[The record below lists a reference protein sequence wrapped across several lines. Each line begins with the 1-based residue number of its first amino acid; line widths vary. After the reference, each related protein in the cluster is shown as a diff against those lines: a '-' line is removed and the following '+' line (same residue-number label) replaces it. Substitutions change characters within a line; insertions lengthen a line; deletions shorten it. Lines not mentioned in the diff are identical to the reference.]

1 MTSILA
7 IMTLVLTTLTAPVP
21 AKIVGCFKDG
31 LETDWWPEYTHF
43 WAEEGAGV
51 RLDNLARPDASV
63 CIANCAE
70 RGYELAGLIWNGPDE
85 LTSEGFVQ
93 TQCYCAHE
101 LGVFERETSRR
112 VADYQCCPTCLNYDL
127 SPFPDPPC
135 TPTLDACGAWMT
147 MSVHYTGQR
156 EDAPVLPAP
165 PVDPPMLNNPCVEA
179 GSPQATLPWCDATL
193 PIDERL
199 DDAIGRMTLR
209 EKVEA
214 LATGNQEKGS
224 KPIESLGIGSYQW
237 WQEAS
242 HGVATK
248 SNARTTNFALP
259 LTVAQS
265 FNRSL
270 WRANGHQIGR
280 EGRALMNGGRAYSTF
295 WAPVVNLAS
304 EPRWGRNLETAGE
317 DPFVSGQ
324 YAVEFVRGMQ
334 EAPEDDAHLMA
345 SACCKHYVANQMEHS
360 TEAGVTHDRLE
371 FNAEVTRPDLLDSYM
386 PPFQACVEQGKVSG
400 LMCSYN
406 ALNGVPTCADEWLL
420 STVARGEWGF
430 DGYITTDCGAAVG
443 VFEKHHFSASP
454 EEAVR
459 DVLRAGTDLDCDG
472 WLLGVHTEAALEAG
486 LIEEADIDRALRNSM
501 RVRMRLANFDP
512 PSGLAGITE
521 AETVCTAYGRQLGR
535 EGARQ
540 ATVLLKNERGR
551 LPLSPEAAGT
561 VAVVGPNANLSMMVA
576 GYYGPANT
584 CGNANGVL
592 WPNMVHAVQNHARR
606 VVTAQGLPW
615 CESEDTSGVAEAVE
629 LAAAAD
635 TVVAVLGSDLA
646 FAREGVDATRV
657 TLSAS
662 QLALV
667 AQVAEAAAE
676 PIVVVLLTSTP
687 LDVTPLLDNAKVGA
701 VVHAGFPSAQTEGVG
716 DVLFAADGA
725 APAGRL
731 VQTVYDA
738 SFTDAVSVFDSNLRP
753 GPSAFPKPTCATAAA
768 GCPNG
773 TNPGR
778 TYRFYTGTPV
788 LPFGYGLSYT
798 RFRYT
803 LVAGDEYA
811 AARGLDPDAADDYSD
826 DTSYFSYY
834 FPQTSAYLS
843 EWFYPTDAGA
853 GPATSRALS
862 LAPLAAALADTSF
875 AGRTFPSEEAL
886 ATATEASELPTFRV
900 RVTNTGDV
908 ASDEVVL
915 GFLVP
920 PNAGEGGTPLQSLF
934 GFERVHLAPGE
945 SVVVDL
951 TPSLMDFTAVDV
963 SSGGYVARPGTYVA
977 KFGVEATVASGGAF
991 VQSEAFEASLPPRPP
1006 PPPPT
1011 SVVTH
1016 DDGSVAG
1023 KSLYFVL
1030 IDRFARSERSGRA
1043 DDTDGCTGQGWCGG
1057 DLRGVREKLDYIQ
1070 GMGFDCV
1077 WISPVV
1083 GQPPESEDLGASGTG
1098 YHGYWAQDWYAID
1111 RHYGT
1116 PEDLK
1121 ALSAA
1126 LHERGMCLVLDIV
1139 LNHVR
1144 PIHGAADVSK
1154 VSPFNDTAYYH
1165 TLRRRPAETFDQYAT
1180 HPVQSLAAFG
1190 PMCGPG
1196 DYQCAGGYDEAG
1208 ILQGWFYDLADLDQS
1223 HPFVRAELKRWTR
1236 YMVSEYKLDALR
1248 LDTAAYVPLDFLA
1261 ELQAAAGVEIIGEV
1275 TAANLTYHASF
1286 TWSAAK
1292 GGGGLR
1298 GVLNFPAYYQMG
1310 HGFCGADSVQ
1320 GALFEV
1326 TEVDAP
1332 PKPADFHPLANVLA
1346 RQQTAGYADLDLM
1359 GVFADN
1365 HDVDRLATICRSDVS
1380 RIVHSLA
1387 FVMLSRGVPIVYS
1400 GTEQMLTGDKEN
1412 HNRFGLWA
1420 NAGYDVG
1427 APLYRQIRALN
1438 QVRHAYLNRK
1448 PGPALPTRVVSVSD
1462 STLVI
1467 ARGDTMLLFL
1477 NNRPQ
1482 SEHAAPIR
1490 YCLGEREGRML
1501 AGGGGWHDAL
1511 SGEAV
1516 SVGVGTACPKG
1527 LPYEYVAL
1535 DGAPKA
1541 VVAGDASFGPI
1552 APSGSA
1558 WWQTWWATC
1567 LVGRALLCC
1576 VAAAA
1581 IGAALAAFCL
1591 SARSRAAA
1599 AAAAAAAATTT
1610 TRAAR
1615 PTAAASE
1622 KRLKLAQMRPRDECW
1637 VLTDDEH
1644 RIQSASAAW
1653 CELWGYDEEEVLGR
1667 PISIINGP
1675 GSNAKAGKNLMA
1687 RLNAGENRGQWAT
1700 ARCTNTSKSGQLHTH
1715 SLTLVKRPAGWLA
1728 VSTDIKK
1735 DESQLDLTA
1744 YEARAQLVPQPPSDP
1759 AAWQL
1764 VEADAAAEY
1773 DDVLEAGAVT
1783 APNGGAAHARK
1794 GRGAA
1799 KELL

>member
-1 MTSILA
+1 MKTSVFALE
-7 IMTLVLTTLTAPVP
+7 TLVLTTLITPVTS
-21 AKIVGCFKDG
+21 KILGCFKDG
-31 LETDWWPEYTHF
+31 LESDLWPVYTHF

-51 RLDNLARPDASV
+51 RLDNLPRPDATV
-63 CIANCAE
+63 CIAQCAE
-70 RGYELAGLIWNGPDE
+70 RGYELAGLIWHGPDE
-85 LTSEGFVQ
+85 LTSAGYVQ

-101 LGVFERETSRR
+101 LGVFERESWRR
-112 VADYQCCPTCLNYDL
+112 LADYQCCPTCLNYDL

-135 TPTLDACGAWMT
+135 VPTLDACGAYMT
-147 MSVHYTGQR
+147 MSVHSTGPE

-165 PVDPPMLNNPCVEA
+165 PVDAPMLNNPCVDP
-179 GSPQATLPWCDATL
+179 GSPHANLPWCDASL

-199 DDAIGRMTLR
+199 DDAIGRMTLK
-209 EKVEA
+209 EKIAA
-214 LATGNQEKGS
+214 LLTGNQETGS
-224 KPIESLGIGSYQW
+224 APIPSLGLNNYMW

-248 SNARTTNFALP
+248 AGHKTTNFALP

-270 WRANGHQIGR
+270 WRANGAQIGR
-280 EGRALMNGGRAYSTF
+280 EGRALMNGGHAYSTF
-295 WAPVVNLAS
+295 WAPVINLAS

-317 DPFVSGQ
+317 DPFMSGQ
-324 YAVEFVRGMQ
+324 YAVQFVRGMQ

-360 TEAGVTHDRLE
+360 TEAGVTHDRLD
-371 FNAEVTRPDLLDSYM
+371 FNAEVTQPDLLDSYM
-386 PPFQACVEQGKVSG
+386 PPFQACVEQGHVSG

-406 ALNGVPTCADEWLL
+406 ALNGVPTCADGWLMN
-420 STVARGEWGF
+420 TVARGEWGF
-430 DGYITTDCGAAVG
+430 DGYITTDCGAADG
-443 VFEKHHFSASP
+443 VFSQHHFSGSP

-472 WLLGVHTEAALEAG
+472 ELLGPHTESALAAG
-486 LIEEADIDRALRNSM
+486 LIEEADIDTALRRSL

-512 PSGLAGITE
+512 PSGLATITE
-521 AETVCTAYGRQLGR
+521 EDTVCTDYGRKLGR

-540 ATVLLKNERGR
+540 ASVLLKNDGGR
-551 LPLSPEAAGT
+551 LPLSPATAGT

-584 CGNANGVL
+584 CGNADGVL
-592 WPNMVHAVQNHARR
+592 WPNMVHAVQNHAQR
-606 VVTAQGLPW
+606 VVTAPGLPW
-615 CESEDTSGVAEAVE
+615 CESDDTSGVAEAVA

-657 TLSAS
+657 TLSTS
-662 QLALV
+662 QLDLV
-667 AQVAEAAAE
+667 AAVAEAAAE

-687 LDVTPLLDNAKVGA
+687 LDVSPLLANPKIGA
-701 VVHAGFPSAQTEGVG
+701 IVHAGVPSAQTEGVG

-731 VQTVYDA
+731 VQTVYDS
-738 SFTDAVSVFDSNLRP
+738 SFTDSISVFDANLRP
-753 GPSAFPKPTCATAAA
+753 GPSKFPKPTCATTA

-798 RFRYT
+798 SFSYM

-811 AARGLDPDAADDYSD
+811 AARGLDPDAADGYSAHQ
-826 DTSYFSYY
+826 TYFSYY
-834 FPQTSAYLS
+834 FPETSAYFSAWLS
-843 EWFYPTDAGA
+843 PTDADPSYADPYASGSTRA
-853 GPATSRALS
+853 RALS
-862 LAPLAAALADTSF
+862 LSPLAAALAATTA
-875 AGRTFPSEEAL
+875 AGRTFPSEQSL
-886 ATATEASELPTFRV
+886 AAAAEASELPTFRV
-900 RVTNTGDV
+900 RVTNTGD
-908 ASDEVVL
+908 AESDEVVL

-920 PNAGEGGTPLQSLF
+920 PNAGEDGTPLQSLF
-934 GFERVHLAPGE
+934 GFERVHLLPGE
-945 SVVVDL
+945 SVVVEL
-951 TPSLMDFTAVDV
+951 TPTLMDFSAVDAA
-963 SSGGYVARPGTYVA
+963 SGSYIARPGTYVA
-977 KFGVEATVASGGAF
+977 KFGVEATVAAGGAF

-1016 DDGSVAG
+1016 DDDSVAG

-1030 IDRFARSERSGRA
+1030 IDRFARSERTGRA

-1057 DLRGVREKLDYIQ
+1057 DLRGILERLDYIQ

-1083 GQPPESEDLGASGTG
+1083 GQPPESEDLGPSGTG
-1098 YHGYWAQDWYAID
+1098 YHGYWAEDWYAID
-1111 RHYGT
+1111 RHYGSK
-1116 PEDLK
+1116 EDLK
-1121 ALSAA
+1121 ELSAE

-1144 PIHGAADVSK
+1144 PIHSAADVAK
-1154 VSPFNDTAYYH
+1154 VSPFNDTAHYH
-1165 TLRRRPAETFDQYAT
+1165 ALRKKPTETFDQYAG

-1223 HPFVRAELKRWTR
+1223 HPYVRAELKRWTKH
-1236 YMVSEYKLDALR
+1236 MVREYGLDALR

-1261 ELQAAAGVEIIGEV
+1261 ELQADAGVEIIGEV

-1286 TWSAAK
+1286 TWPAAK

-1326 TEVDAP
+1326 AEADAP
-1332 PKPADFHPLANVLA
+1332 PKPADFHPLAKVLA
-1346 RQQTAGYADLDLM
+1346 AQQTAGYADLDLM

-1380 RIVHSLA
+1380 RIAHSLA
-1387 FVMLSRGVPIVYS
+1387 FVMMSRGVPIVYS

-1412 HNRFGLWA
+1412 HNRYGLWA
-1420 NAGYDVG
+1420 DAGYDVD
-1427 APLYRQIRALN
+1427 APLYQQIRALN
-1438 QVRHAYLNRK
+1438 EVRHTHLNRR
-1448 PGPALPTRVVSVSD
+1448 PGPALPSRVVSVSD
-1462 STLVI
+1462 ETLVL
-1467 ARGDTMLLFL
+1467 ARGDAMLLFL

-1482 SEHAAPIR
+1482 SEHARPIR
-1490 YCLGEREGRML
+1490 YCLGEREGRLL
-1501 AGGGGWHDAL
+1501 ARGDGWYDAL
-1511 SGEAV
+1511 SGEGVA
-1516 SVGVGTACPKG
+1516 VGVGTACPKG

-1541 VVAGDASFGPI
+1541 VVRGDGAVAAAAYAWRTGWD
-1552 APSGSA
+1552 A
-1558 WWQTWWATC
+1558 WWASWRV
-1567 LVGRALLCC
+1567 L
-1576 VAAAA
+1576 AAAA
-1581 IGAALAAFCL
+1581 IGASLTAYWL
-1591 SARSRAAA
+1591 SSRRAGGAGGRWARARS
-1599 AAAAAAAATTT
+1599 
-1610 TRAAR
+1610 
-1615 PTAAASE
+1615 TAAARE
-1622 KRLKLAQMRPRDECW
+1622 KRGLKLAQMRPRDECW
-1637 VLTDDEH
+1637 VLTDDDH

-1653 CELWGYDEEEVLGR
+1653 CELWGYDEAEVVGR

-1675 GSNAKAGKNLMA
+1675 GTNAKAGQNLMA
-1687 RLNAGENRGQWAT
+1687 RVLAGENGGGWAT
-1700 ARCTNTSKSGQLHTH
+1700 ARCTNTAKSGQLHTH
-1715 SLTLVKRPAGWLA
+1715 NLTLVKQPAGGWLA
-1728 VSTDIKK
+1728 VSSDIKK

-1744 YEARAQLVPQPPSDP
+1744 YEARAQLAPQPPSDP

-1764 VEADAAAEY
+1764 VEDDDD
-1773 DDVLEAGAVT
+1773 DDVGADVPLT
-1783 APNGGAAHARK
+1783 SSGGAAAAQK
-1794 GRGAA
+1794 GRGTARD
-1799 KELL
+1799 LL